1 MIRDFCDIRERT
13 LFKEIETLEARL
25 GEDDLSRGVEPET
38 IEAMRAVKNVDN
50 IGAHMTLVDGV
61 IVDVDPAEAE
71 TLLGLIEML
80 FSDWYV
86 AQAKR
91 KERLNAIQ
99 ELAKRKA
106 TQPQRAIEQGDI
118 NGSPVDPD

>member
-80 FSDWYV
+80 LSDWYV

-91 KERLNAIQ
+91 KKRLIAIQ
-99 ELAKRKA
+99 EL
-106 TQPQRAIEQGDI
+106 
-118 NGSPVDPD
+118 VD